1 MEKVTYSKFSNDR
14 APKYN
19 IITEIGEKENKKF
32 VRKIPA
38 SKESIPHVESIYEW
52 SKKLGSRF
60 KKAGLSANRCHM
72 EGDVAYFEF
81 ISGKTFESVLDELI
95 SAGDKEAFM
104 EMIQLYISK
113 VETIYDTEPFEPC
126 EEFSKVF
133 GKVKFDEPIMATKE
147 LDIDLV
153 FSNIIIK
160 DEEWVIIDYE
170 WTFDFP
176 IPLKFL
182 YYRVV
187 NYFLINSPSRKDFCG
202 ADLLKIFGISKS
214 ESRQFFH
221 MEQHLQMNYIMAEH
235 ASLHEM
241 YGRFGRRA
249 ESIFHDDLG
258 EMTFELQVYYDFGEG
273 FAKGGFESHAM
284 KANED
289 RKVVLELDLPEGLSQ
304 IRLDPGDAAC
314 TITVLEC
321 ISDGES
327 KGSLAFTTNGIE
339 GRDNY
344 YIFLTNDP
352 QIHIDLIEQNPKK
365 IRMEMEIELIQNNI
379 GQWLL
384 DYLHHPEE
392 EKNLFGTLEANRRGL
407 LREIY
412 DIKPELSKLV
422 VQADFLK
429 TQNENLKTHTE
440 ELSEKYHQE
449 IANILAMQNSTS
461 WKVTR
466 PLRALMR
473 RIKRN
478 GEGR

>member
-19 IITEIGEKENKKF
+19 IITEIGEKNNEKF

-52 SKKLGSRF
+52 SKKLESRF
-60 KKAGLSANRCHM
+60 KKAGISANQCHM
-72 EGDVAYFEF
+72 EGEVAYFEF
-81 ISGKTFESVLDELI
+81 VLGKTFESVLDERI
-95 SAGDKEAFM
+95 GAGDKAGFM
-104 EMIQLYISK
+104 ERIQLYISK
-113 VETIYDTEPFEPC
+113 VETIYEPEPFESC
-126 EEFSKVF
+126 EEFNKVF
-133 GKVKFDEPIMATKE
+133 GEVEFDEPMMATKE

-170 WTFDFP
+170 WTFDFL

-182 YYRVV
+182 YFRAI

-202 ADLLKIFGISKS
+202 ADLLELFGISKS
-214 ESRQFFH
+214 ESRQFFR
-221 MEQHLQMNYIMAEH
+221 MEQHLQENYIMEGH

-249 ESIFHDDLG
+249 ERLFQDDSREMIFD
-258 EMTFELQVYYDFGEG
+258 LQVYYDFGEG
-273 FAKGGFESHAM
+273 FVEGGFKSYAT
-284 KANED
+284 KASEG

-304 IRLDPGDAAC
+304 IRLDPGHAAC

-321 ISDGES
+321 TNNDES
-327 KGSLAFTTNGIE
+327 KESLSFTTNGIE
-339 GRDNY
+339 GEEHY

-352 QIHIDLIEQNPKK
+352 QIYIDLTEQNPKK
-365 IRMEMEIELIQNNI
+365 IRVELEIDLIKYHI
-379 GQWLL
+379 RQWLF
-384 DYLHHPEE
+384 DYLDNPKV
-392 EKNLFGTLEANRRGL
+392 EKNIFGTLEANRKEL
-407 LREIY
+407 LREIV
-412 DIKPELSKLV
+412 DAKGELGKLV

-429 TQNENLKTHTE
+429 AHNENLKAHTE

-449 IANILAMQNSTS
+449 IANVIAMQNSTS

-466 PLRALMR
+466 PLRTLMR
-473 RIKRN
+473 LIKRN